1 MESKKL
7 VKIKEGLTFDD
18 LLLIPQYSE
27 TLPRDC
33 DVTTYFSRHI
43 KLAIPL
49 VSAAMDTVTDAS
61 MAIAIAQEGGIGVIH
76 KNMSIEE
83 QQAQVRKVKRAES
96 GMIRNP
102 ITVYE
107 DSPVSTAREL
117 MDKYGIS
124 GVVVMNSKDRP
135 VGILTNRDI
144 IFEKNMKRKVS
155 TLMTHEKLITAPE
168 GTSLEKAQN
177 ILKKHRIEKLPIISK
192 SGKLKGLVTVR
203 DIIKKMEHP
212 YATVDKMGRLRCAA
226 AIGIDKRTVERAKAL
241 IEAEVDAL
249 VIDTA
254 HAHSSGVIA
263 MAKKIKRTFPKVEL
277 VVGNIGTAEAATALA
292 KLDVDAIKVG
302 IGPGSICTTRVIAGI
317 GVPQVTAIIECT
329 SVTRKQGIPIIADG
343 GIRYSGDIVKALACG
358 AGSVMVGNLFAG
370 TEESPGERILLEG
383 RRYKEYRAM
392 GSLSAMPKGSA
403 DRYFQE
409 ESAKKFVPEGVEGRV
424 PYRGLVRDVIF
435 QLVGGLKAG
444 MGYCGAKTIKILQR
458 KARFMRISSAGL
470 RENHPHDITI
480 TKEAPNY
487 EIRGV

>member
-1 MESKKL
+1 MESKKI
-7 VKIKEGLTFDD
+7 VKLNEGLTFDD
-18 LLLIPQYSE
+18 ILLIPQYSE

-43 KLAIPL
+43 KLAVPL
-49 VSAAMDTVTDAS
+49 VSAAMDTVTEAS

-76 KNMSIEE
+76 KNMSIDA
-83 QQAQVRKVKRAES
+83 QQLQARKVKRAES

-102 ITVYE
+102 ITIQE
-107 DSPVSTAREL
+107 NSTVGAAREL

-124 GVVVMNSKDRP
+124 GVVVVDAKERL

-144 IFEKNMKRKVS
+144 IFENNLKRKVQEI
-155 TLMTHEKLITAPE
+155 MTHEKLITAPE
-168 GTSLEKAQN
+168 GTSLEQAQK
-177 ILKKHRIEKLPIISK
+177 ILKKHRIEKLPIMSK
-192 SGKLKGLVTVR
+192 NGKLRGLITVR

-212 YATVDKMGRLRCAA
+212 HATVDRMGRLRCAG
-226 AIGIDKRTVERAKAL
+226 AIGIDKHTMERAKAL
-241 IEAEVDAL
+241 VDAEVDAL
-249 VIDTA
+249 AIDTA
-254 HAHSSGVIA
+254 HAHSAGVIA
-263 MAKKIKRTFPKVEL
+263 MIKKIKQAFPKVEL
-277 VVGNIGTAEAATALA
+277 VVGNVGTADAVRALV
-292 KLDVDAIKVG
+292 KLGVDAVKVG

-317 GVPQVTAIIECT
+317 GVPQVTAISECT
-329 SVTRKQGIPIIADG
+329 RIATQYGIPVIADG

-358 AGSVMVGNLFAG
+358 AASVMIGNLFAG

-424 PYRGLVRDVIF
+424 PYRGLVKDVIF

-444 MGYCGAKTIKILQR
+444 MGYCGAKSIKVLQK
-458 KARFMRISSAGL
+458 KAMFIRISPAGL